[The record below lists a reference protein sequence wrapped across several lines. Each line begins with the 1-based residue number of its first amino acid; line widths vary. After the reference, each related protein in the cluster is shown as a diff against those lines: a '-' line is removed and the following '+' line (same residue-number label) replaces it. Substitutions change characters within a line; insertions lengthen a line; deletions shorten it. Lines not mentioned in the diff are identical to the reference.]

1 MRNREGEMPPR
12 EGIIMLVVTRE
23 GDGWA
28 IASFQNTDKAA
39 PRSNLT
45 TVPRSQVLCS
55 LRGLSVRQCRVSQLP

>member
-45 TVPRSQVLCS
+45 TVPRS
-55 LRGLSVRQCRVSQLP
+55 